1 MEGLS
6 EDSRESTPLTQRSV
20 RESVNLHSF
29 TFTINPKCFRKSAPM
44 IGLRE
49 SAMMNTQA
57 KGRRSPRLRLSNRFP
72 YVGMGVLLTAV
83 KLSVSGRCFGSETE
97 GGMIPT
103 SDPVSTRNRII
114 MRFFVSDVEKE

>member
-1 MEGLS
+1 MEGWS
-6 EDSRESTPLTQRSV
+6 EDSRESTPLTQQSV
-20 RESVNLHSF
+20 RESVNLHSR

-44 IGLRE
+44 IGLRV

-83 KLSVSGRCFGSETE
+83 KLSVSGTCFRSEAE
-97 GGMIPT
+97 GGMTLT
-103 SDPVSTRNRII
+103 SDPVSTRSRIC
-114 MRFFVSDVEKE
+114 VSLSVM